1 MTNTKN
7 KVTFL
12 VSSHANLSDLSVSN
26 NIKFCQ
32 AQPSPNKSWAEVALV
47 PIDPATHPPAGKVD
61 TSLRYK
67 SNYV

>member
-1 MTNTKN
+1 MF
-7 KVTFL
+7 FL
-12 VSSHANLSDLSVSN
+12 SYFIFYLIAKLSP
-26 NIKFCQ
+26 
-32 AQPSPNKSWAEVALV
+32 AQQWAEVALV